1 METSTNFKDI
11 VNHFNV
17 ITSVSSENNYLFVLG
32 LIDRELNT
40 LRVEY
45 KHIEVLKEVKNKVQ
59 MFIGIKG

>member
-17 ITSVSSENNYLFVLG
+17 ITSVSSENNYLFVFG
-32 LIDRELNT
+32 LIDNELNT